1 MKALKVPYMSGWFT
15 VVIPTLTF
23 LMVWFGSS
31 LLVLAL
37 LEWNVPDWLGMLI
50 CGSGIFPGL
59 IVSILVYPLLL
70 RLASRGQGWLSL
82 ETMKSVSKSNTRSE
96 SAVE

>member
-15 VVIPTLTF
+15 VVIPALTF

-31 LLVLAL
+31 LIVLAL

-50 CGSGIFPGL
+50 CG
-59 IVSILVYPLLL
+59 
-70 RLASRGQGWLSL
+70 R
-82 ETMKSVSKSNTRSE
+82 
-96 SAVE
+96 